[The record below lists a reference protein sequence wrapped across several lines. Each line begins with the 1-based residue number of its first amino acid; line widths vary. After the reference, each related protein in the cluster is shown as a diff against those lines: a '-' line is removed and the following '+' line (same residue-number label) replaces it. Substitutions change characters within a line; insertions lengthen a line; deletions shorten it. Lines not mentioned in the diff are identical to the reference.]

1 MKKSLILLGAILFF
15 SCTNEKKA
23 TVDVSNIQADL
34 DISRFEQVF
43 YNEEVALQDLKQE
56 YPYLF
61 PTKFED
67 SVWINKRNNPDE
79 LELFAETEAVF
90 KDFNDQKDE
99 LSSLFQHITYYFP
112 KFKGPKVVTL
122 LTNIDPDNKVILT
135 DSLLLISLDHYLG
148 QDHEFYGSFPKYI
161 KRNNTPEHLIVDVG
175 NEFAKKI
182 VKPSPDRSFVSR
194 MIQEGKRIKLIEAF
208 LPNTPIAEI
217 LGYDDEQMAW
227 LANNESDIWKYFV
240 ENEMI
245 FSNDPELSERF
256 LFDAPFSKFYLAND
270 QDSPGGIG
278 KWFGYLI
285 ISGFMENNDASL
297 QEILNI
303 SNEEIFKKSKYKPKK
318 A

>member
-1 MKKSLILLGAILFF
+1 MKKLLILLGAVLFF
-15 SCTNEKKA
+15 SCNKDNKSII
-23 TVDVSNIQADL
+23 DVSNIEADA
-34 DISRFEQVF
+34 DIKRFEQGF

-61 PTKFED
+61 PTKFGD
-67 SVWINKRNNPDE
+67 SVWIQKRNDPDE
-79 LELFAETEAVF
+79 LELFAETEVVF
-90 KDFNDQKDE
+90 KDFGVQKDE

-112 KFKGPKVVTL
+112 KFKGPQVVTL

-148 QDHEFYGSFPKYI
+148 RDHEFYASFPKYI
-161 KRNNTPEHLIVDVG
+161 KRNNTPEHLVVDVG

-194 MIQEGKRIKLIEAF
+194 IIQEGKRIKLIEAF

-217 LGYDDEQMAW
+217 LGYDEEQMDW
-227 LANNESDIWKYFV
+227 LANNESDVWKYFV

-278 KWFGYLI
+278 KWFGYHI
-285 ISGFMENNDASL
+285 ISSFMENNDASL